1 MEVGNRNQVEKG
13 GMPNLSID
21 SLSPRYFND
30 TKVFAADTGEKGGKA
45 SIRDLSIRCVKQA
58 LTG

>member
-1 MEVGNRNQVEKG
+1 
-13 GMPNLSID
+13 MPNLFID

-30 TKVFAADTGEKGGKA
+30 AKVLAADTGEKGGKA